1 MQREGLVTLQVSG
14 ACGGNSRSLLT
25 NANDVQGVNEKY
37 RGKTLFLNLEGKKKR
52 RKKKKERKIYRVTNQ
67 PPKSLTYISL
77 LSLEP
82 FLK

>member
-1 MQREGLVTLQVSG
+1 MQSRDPFFLGNKIDASVGAKVQREGLVTLQVSG

-52 RKKKKERKIYRVTNQ
+52 RKKKKRTEDIQSY
-67 PPKSLTYISL
+67 
-77 LSLEP
+77 
-82 FLK
+82 

>member
-37 RGKTLFLNLEGKKKR
+37 SGKTLFLNLEGKKR
-52 RKKKKERKIYRVTNQ
+52 GEKKKKRKIYRVTNQ